1 MGCLGLEE
9 INVLARAKI
18 NFSIDVLRKRTDG
31 YHDLRMIMQSLE
43 LCDDVLLRKQ
53 DKGIRLSCDRDCIP
67 VDSTNTAFK
76 AAKLFLDDFGIKDGV
91 KIQIKKRIP
100 DCAGLAGGS
109 SDAAAVLN
117 GLNSLFNIGA
127 TKEKLCEI
135 GVKVGA
141 DVPFCVHAGTMLS
154 EGIGDRLTRL
164 KNIEGVDIL
173 IAKPVDGISTAQV
186 YNNLDLENI
195 QNRPH
200 TDGLINSLEKGR
212 MRDFYNGL
220 KNVLEP
226 VAMGMVK
233 DVVRLKDELNKLGAI
248 KSLMSGS
255 GSAVF
260 GIFEDE
266 TIAQKAFD
274 SLSAQ
279 GVECY
284 LTRTWG

>member
-1 MGCLGLEE
+1 MEE

-18 NFSIDVLRKRTDG
+18 NFTIDVLRKRSDG

-43 LCDDVLLRKQ
+43 LCDDVFLKKQ
-53 DKGIRLSCDRDCIP
+53 DKGISLSCDKDCIP

-76 AAKLFLDDFGIKDGV
+76 AAKLFLDDFDLKDGV

-141 DVPFCVHAGTMLS
+141 DVPFCVHGGTMLS
-154 EGIGDRLTRL
+154 EGIGDRLTSL

-173 IAKPVDGISTAQV
+173 IAKPEDGIFTSQV

-195 QNRPH
+195 QNRPD
-200 TDGLINSLEKGR
+200 TDGLINSLEKGH

-226 VAMGMVK
+226 IAMGMVK
-233 DVVRLKDELNKLGAI
+233 DVVRLKDELNNLGAI

-260 GIFEDE
+260 GVFEDE
-266 TIAQKAFD
+266 TIAKKAFD